1 MAALIIAEK
10 PEPKKGKILVEVP
23 EGLDLEGK
31 KPGDTLEVVSEFEI
45 EKDGKLC
52 LKSINGIELPDY
64 KEQEAEETKSPA
76 NFAEAV
82 GGADEDY

>member
-1 MAALIIAEK
+1 MIIAEK
-10 PEPKKGKILVEVP
+10 PEKKRGKIRLPAP

-31 KPGDTLEVVSEFEI
+31 REGDTIETVNEWEI

-52 LKSINGIELPDY
+52 LKSINGIEVEGY
-64 KEQEAEETKSPA
+64 REKEEEETESPK